1 MHRSLR
7 AERLALK
14 KHNEVHQQPA
24 LFQHEAKSG
33 DEFSLKSVAGILEN
47 LTSEGASDQKDDQA
61 ALCDNAPVL
70 LDMQLNMIQAPS
82 AHCAMY

>member
-14 KHNEVHQQPA
+14 KHNEVQHQPA
-24 LFQHEAKSG
+24 LFQHESRSG

-47 LTSEGASDQKDDQA
+47 LTSEGASD
-61 ALCDNAPVL
+61 
-70 LDMQLNMIQAPS
+70 M
-82 AHCAMY
+82 